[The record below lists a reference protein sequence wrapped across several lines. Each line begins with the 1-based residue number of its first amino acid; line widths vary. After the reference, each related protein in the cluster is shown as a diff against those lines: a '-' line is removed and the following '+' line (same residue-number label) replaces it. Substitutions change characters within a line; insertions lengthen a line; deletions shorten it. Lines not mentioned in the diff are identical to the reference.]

1 MIIINQNKTEILNFD
16 RITEIVVSDNNI
28 CVLDSIKQEQGF
40 IIATYKT
47 ETRAKEVLKEIIQ
60 RYVHT
65 PYKKYGNDYIKQNQ
79 IYEMPKE

>member
-1 MIIINQNKTEILNFD
+1 MIIVSQDKDVIINFD
-16 RITEIVVSDNNI
+16 NIANLVVIENNI
-28 CVLDSIKQEQGF
+28 VSICNVEETTG
-40 IIATYKT
+40 ITIAEYKN
-47 ETRAKEVLKEIIQ
+47 EERAKEVLKEIIQ